1 MKIRKATKKDITPC
15 LKIQKLWKDRFYN
28 KRDLEDSIKNK
39 DAFFLV
45 AVRDKKVVGYIMGFR
60 SLVKRNEAFL
70 QNTMVDPR
78 EERQGIGKSLVNSF
92 CEYLK
97 EKGVK
102 EIYAE
107 LEKEHIPFYINS
119 CKFKDRGKHILVVKE
134 LK

>member
-1 MKIRKATKKDITPC
+1 
-15 LKIQKLWKDRFYN
+15 
-28 KRDLEDSIKNK
+28 
-39 DAFFLV
+39 
-45 AVRDKKVVGYIMGFR
+45 MGFR